1 MHRLARRAALPLG
14 AAAVLPTSR
23 PRAEER
29 APAVQ
34 RRLTAVADLAIEAQ
48 LFQPAVPWP
57 QWDCNWD
64 HRELDSRGRRRSLL
78 KPSGAPRRHLI
89 LIRHGQYDE
98 SASDDSGRVLTAL
111 GKRQAVQAG
120 KRVAELLSQPGAV
133 YRGVHSSRLA
143 RAVETADLIH
153 AQLNNVPRLPGDPQ
167 LNEGVPCHAIPDGVH
182 HAAAVYRDGARIEA
196 AFRKYFKRALPW
208 DEIDDDDGDED
219 HPVAYPPVD
228 APTDE
233 YDVLVCHANVI
244 RFFAL
249 RALQLPPEGWLRLCT
264 MNCSVTH
271 VTISPDGKVSLR
283 SLGDTGHLSVDEVTF
298 GTYTGTN
305 W

>member
-23 PRAEER
+23 PRAEDR

-98 SASDDSGRVLTAL
+98 SAGDDSGRVLTAL

-133 YRGVHSSRLA
+133 CRGVHSSRLA

-208 DEIDDDDGDED
+208 DEIDDDDG
-219 HPVAYPPVD
+219 AYLG
-228 APTDE
+228 
-233 YDVLVCHANVI
+233 VLLCGGA
-244 RFFAL
+244 FT
-249 RALQLPPEGWLRLCT
+249 PSTRLV
-264 MNCSVTH
+264 S
-271 VTISPDGKVSLR
+271 ISQ
-283 SLGDTGHLSVDEVTF
+283 
-298 GTYTGTN
+298 
-305 W
+305 

>member
-1 MHRLARRAALPLG
+1 MLSTPQTAEELREHARSALHNSLTQEMHRLARRAALPLG
-14 AAAVLPTSR
+14 ACAVLPTSR

-98 SASDDSGRVLTAL
+98 SASDDSGRVLTEL
-111 GKRQAVQAG
+111 GKRQAVAAG

-133 YRGVHSSRLA
+133 CRGVHSSRLA

-208 DEIDDDDGDED
+208 DEIDDDDG
-219 HPVAYPPVD
+219 AYLGVLSCGD
-228 APTDE
+228 AFTPSTR
-233 YDVLVCHANVI
+233 LV
-244 RFFAL
+244 
-249 RALQLPPEGWLRLCT
+249 
-264 MNCSVTH
+264 S
-271 VTISPDGKVSLR
+271 ISQ
-283 SLGDTGHLSVDEVTF
+283 
-298 GTYTGTN
+298 
-305 W
+305 

>member
-14 AAAVLPTSR
+14 ACAVLPTSR

-98 SASDDSGRVLTAL
+98 SAGDDSGRVLTAL

-133 YRGVHSSRLA
+133 CRGVHSSRLA

-208 DEIDDDDGDED
+208 DEIDDDDGKYLGVPLCRGASSPGMMEVGGLFFDFGA
-219 HPVAYPPVD
+219 VR
-228 APTDE
+228 TDLTE
-233 YDVLVCHANVI
+233 MLHAG
-244 RFFAL
+244 
-249 RALQLPPEGWLRLCT
+249 LPGVRQGRGRGGTCLRL
-264 MNCSVTH
+264 
-271 VTISPDGKVSLR
+271 LR
-283 SLGDTGHLSVDEVTF
+283 GEGDEG
-298 GTYTGTN
+298 
-305 W
+305 

>member
-1 MHRLARRAALPLG
+1 MAQRSLPTTPKSRRAP
-14 AAAVLPTSR
+14 
-23 PRAEER
+23 PRSTTPDGR
-29 APAVQ
+29 
-34 RRLTAVADLAIEAQ
+34 ADLAIEAQ

-98 SASDDSGRVLTAL
+98 SAGDDSGRVLTAL

-133 YRGVHSSRLA
+133 CRGVHSSRLA

-182 HAAAVYRDGARIEA
+182 HAAAVYRIRIG
-196 AFRKYFKRALPW
+196 RLPKYFKGPPW
-208 DEIDDDDGDED
+208 DEIDDDGDED
-219 HPVAYPPVD
+219 HLVAYPPVN

-233 YDVLVCHANVI
+233 YDVGSMPTL
-244 RFFAL
+244 FAFL
-249 RALQLPPEGWLRLCT
+249 L
-264 MNCSVTH
+264 
-271 VTISPDGKVSLR
+271 
-283 SLGDTGHLSVDEVTF
+283 
-298 GTYTGTN
+298 
-305 W
+305 

>member
-23 PRAEER
+23 PRAEDR

-111 GKRQAVQAG
+111 GKRQAVAAG
-120 KRVAELLSQPGAV
+120 KRVAELLSQKGAV
-133 YRGVHSSRLA
+133 CRGVHSSRLA

-153 AQLNNVPRLPGDPQ
+153 AQLNNVPRLPG
-167 LNEGVPCHAIPDGVH
+167 
-182 HAAAVYRDGARIEA
+182 GARRPSSRSRPNSLKIEKETTHDLVWWT
-196 AFRKYFKRALPW
+196 RRAST
-208 DEIDDDDGDED
+208 
-219 HPVAYPPVD
+219 VA
-228 APTDE
+228 
-233 YDVLVCHANVI
+233 
-244 RFFAL
+244 RR
-249 RALQLPPEGWLRLCT
+249 RAT
-264 MNCSVTH
+264 
-271 VTISPDGKVSLR
+271 VSC
-283 SLGDTGHLSVDEVTF
+283 
-298 GTYTGTN
+298 
-305 W
+305 

>member
-14 AAAVLPTSR
+14 ACAVLPT
-23 PRAEER
+23 PKARAEER

-64 HRELDSRGRRRSLL
+64 HRKLDSRGRRRSLL

-120 KRVAELLSQPGAV
+120 KRIAELLSQPGAV
-133 YRGVHSSRLA
+133 CRGVHSSRLA

-153 AQLNNVPRLPGDPQ
+153 AQLHDLS
-167 LNEGVPCHAIPDGVH
+167 LIHISE
-182 HAAAVYRDGARIEA
+182 
-196 AFRKYFKRALPW
+196 
-208 DEIDDDDGDED
+208 
-219 HPVAYPPVD
+219 
-228 APTDE
+228 PTRP
-233 YDVLVCHANVI
+233 Y
-244 RFFAL
+244 
-249 RALQLPPEGWLRLCT
+249 
-264 MNCSVTH
+264 
-271 VTISPDGKVSLR
+271 
-283 SLGDTGHLSVDEVTF
+283 
-298 GTYTGTN
+298 
-305 W
+305 